1 MAGFPKAAA
10 WWRRAWWLG
19 AIEATDAGR
28 PPLDAKTTAAVCYLV
43 ESWQAGLS
51 NVKGHRIL
59 NVYTNLESVR
69 LEINGVATPHDPV
82 TVGPYDA
89 AQFKDVAYE
98 DGNVTAICSSTSNG
112 DGGAE
117 HTKFSWGAPAKIV
130 LTIDA
135 PSIRTGTGSAVYY
148 DGEDVALLRATVV
161 DANGVVVHNANTI
174 NITFAVTEGPARIV
188 GCSNGD
194 PADHEPNHVAAHL
207 TYHGLVRVIVKVV
220 EKATGDD
227 AGRALEATVNPDAG
241 RGAFSSSI
249 GHASAKSFTV
259 TAYGTGLQHGEV
271 EVALSTD
278 EKDSVLSVA
287 AASVGLADVGI
298 GE

>member
-98 DGNVTAICSSTSNG
+98 DGNVQLKITKEFPPVMVGKTSLKERDEPSLADGIVQQIMKWETIILGILASMNDNVSS
-112 DGGAE
+112 D
-117 HTKFSWGAPAKIV
+117 H
-130 LTIDA
+130 LR
-135 PSIRTGTGSAVYY
+135 SIRRVLPITKTKMNWDAVAHRSVKTLKKTAP
-148 DGEDVALLRATVV
+148 E
-161 DANGVVVHNANTI
+161 
-174 NITFAVTEGPARIV
+174 AR
-188 GCSNGD
+188 SK
-194 PADHEPNHVAAHL
+194 
-207 TYHGLVRVIVKVV
+207 VKY
-220 EKATGDD
+220 
-227 AGRALEATVNPDAG
+227 NN
-241 RGAFSSSI
+241 
-249 GHASAKSFTV
+249 
-259 TAYGTGLQHGEV
+259 
-271 EVALSTD
+271 
-278 EKDSVLSVA
+278 
-287 AASVGLADVGI
+287 
-298 GE
+298 